1 MNQMNQ
7 MIAKLFSGGRGLLD
21 DTELTLLLLCL
32 ASQSLLDCSVINF
45 IGVILTDTVG
55 PGQLVGRWEKW
66 PSMTNFALV
75 ILMMLSC
82 DSRQVF

>member
-1 MNQMNQ
+1 MNQ

-32 ASQSLLDCSVINF
+32 ASQSLLECSVINF

-55 PGQLVGRWEKW
+55 PGQTGGWVGKVVQ
-66 PSMTNFALV
+66 ALLTLCSL
-75 ILMMLSC
+75 IG
-82 DSRQVF
+82 